1 MSLVSLLGWAR
12 EAGDPSLALR
22 LMRSAAGTEG
32 SAWLDLFFGP
42 SADDWSPE
50 AVDDADVARLL
61 THSQAMDLRWALEV
75 LRQAAE
81 VEARALEA
89 RRDKRRRS

>member
-42 SADDWSPE
+42 SADDRSPE

-61 THSQAMDLRWALEV
+61 THSQAMDLRWALEI
-75 LRQAAE
+75 LQQAAQE
-81 VEARALEA
+81 EARAPEVNPPP
-89 RRDKRRRS
+89 R

>member
-61 THSQAMDLRWALEV
+61 THSQAMDLRWALEI
-75 LRQAAE
+75 LQQAAQE
-81 VEARALEA
+81 EARAPEVNPPP
-89 RRDKRRRS
+89 R